1 VEEHRWIALNDN
13 SSWWRV
19 ERVDGETR
27 ESVLHIA

>member
-19 ERVDGETR
+19 DGETR